1 MRHTTRTADDGRET
15 VRLGLVGLG
24 GIGRYHATQLRALA
38 ADEAVDLVGGMD
50 VDGSARDN
58 FGTEF
63 DVATYDDHDLLYDA
77 VDAVVV
83 TTPNRFHEEYVVDAL
98 DAGLDVLVEKPLA
111 HDLASAE
118 RIAAVARDADG
129 FCAVGFHNRFA
140 PPARVLRRAIDEGR
154 FGDLYHVE
162 ANYVRRRGVPGR
174 GSWFTDREVAGG
186 GALVDI
192 GTHAIDFALYA
203 LGYPEVVEVSGV
215 TRDTFG
221 SRADYTHL
229 EMWGEDGEGSVD
241 VEDSASA
248 LLRCAD
254 GQTVSLEVAWAA
266 NRPEDNEIVV
276 RGSDAGA
283 SFDHE
288 SGALTMYETSG
299 RGAAHFS
306 DTTVET
312 DGVPAHR
319 TEQRRFVEAVRANG
333 PAPVPVEEGLAV
345 QRVIDAVYR
354 SSETGRAIRLDDA
367 TPTASARPEPT
378 D

>member
-1 MRHTTRTADDGRET
+1 MT
-15 VRLGLVGLG
+15 
-24 GIGRYHATQLRALA
+24 
-38 ADEAVDLVGGMD
+38 
-50 VDGSARDN
+50 
-58 FGTEF
+58 
-63 DVATYDDHDLLYDA
+63 TYDTHEPLYDA

-83 TTPNRFHEEYVVDAL
+83 TTPNRFHEECVVDAL

-111 HDLASAE
+111 HDLTSAE
-118 RIAAVARDADG
+118 RIAAAAREATG

-140 PPARVLRRAIDEGR
+140 APARVLRSAVDEGR

-192 GTHAIDFALYA
+192 GTHAVDFALHV
-203 LGYPEVVEVSGV
+203 LDFPPVVEVTGV

-221 SRADYTHL
+221 SSADYTYL
-229 EMWGEDGEGSVD
+229 DMWGDDDGGCVD
-241 VEDSASA
+241 VEDSVST

-254 GQTVSLEVAWAA
+254 GRSVSLEVAWAA
-266 NRPEDNEIVV
+266 NRPGNTEVVV

-288 SGALTMYETSG
+288 SGALTMYETSD

-312 DGVPAHR
+312 DGEPAHR
-319 TEQRRFVEAVRANG
+319 TELRRFVEAVRAGG
-333 PAPVPVEEGLAV
+333 PSPVPVEEALTV
-345 QRVIDAVYR
+345 QRVVDAVYR
-354 SSETGRAIRLDDA
+354 SSETGRAVRLDEAA
-367 TPTASARPEPT
+367 TPAASARPEPT